1 LLTLQEQIKTNQD
14 YFLAEIKEMQQKVEA
29 AFHSRDTKMEGQIEG
44 MKKEILNVTR
54 QNAELQREV

>member
-1 LLTLQEQIKTNQD
+1 
-14 YFLAEIKEMQQKVEA
+14 MQQKVEA